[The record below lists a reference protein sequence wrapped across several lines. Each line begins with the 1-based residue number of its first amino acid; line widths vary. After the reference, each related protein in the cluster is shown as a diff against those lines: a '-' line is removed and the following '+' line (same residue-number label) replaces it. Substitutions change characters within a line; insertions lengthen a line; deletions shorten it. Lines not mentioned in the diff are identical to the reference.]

1 MKVIMI
7 KDLKKVGKRGEIVEI
22 SDGYASNFVIP
33 QGYGRKL
40 TENSLGDYKK
50 EKEKAEEAALIAQKK
65 AAAQEVAKKLEG
77 ITLEFQAT
85 SGKNGLMIGQISP
98 KQIEEELKS
107 KYDIVIDKRKFIDRY
122 PCNAYGTTSLKIEL
136 FKGVVGVVKVHIS
149 EKAK

>member
-50 EKEKAEEAALIAQKK
+50 EKLKK
-65 AAAQEVAKKLEG
+65 Q
-77 ITLEFQAT
+77 
-85 SGKNGLMIGQISP
+85 P
-98 KQIEEELKS
+98 
-107 KYDIVIDKRKFIDRY
+107 
-122 PCNAYGTTSLKIEL
+122 
-136 FKGVVGVVKVHIS
+136 
-149 EKAK
+149 

>member
-33 QGYGRKL
+33 QGYGKKL
-40 TENSLGDYKK
+40 TENSLDDYK
-50 EKEKAEEAALIAQKK
+50 KEKAEEAALIAQKK

-85 SGKNGLMIGQISP
+85 SGKSGLMIGQISP

-136 FKGVVGVVKVHIS
+136 FKGVIGVVKVHIS

>member
-40 TENSLGDYKK
+40 TENSLDDYK
-50 EKEKAEEAALIAQKK
+50 KEKAEEAALIAQKK

-136 FKGVVGVVKVHIS
+136 FKGVVGVVKVHVS

>member
-33 QGYGRKL
+33 QCYGRKL
-40 TENSLGDYKK
+40 TENSLGDYK
-50 EKEKAEEAALIAQKK
+50 KEKAEEAALIAQKK

-136 FKGVVGVVKVHIS
+136 FKGVVGVVKVHVS

>member
-40 TENSLGDYKK
+40 PENSLGDYK
-50 EKEKAEEAALIAQKK
+50 KEKAEEAALIAQKK

-136 FKGVVGVVKVHIS
+136 FKGVVGVVKVHVS

>member
-7 KDLKKVGKRGEIVEI
+7 KDLKKVGKRGEIIEI

-33 QGYGRKL
+33 QGYAKKL
-40 TENSLGDYKK
+40 TENSLDDYK
-50 EKEKAEEAALIAQKK
+50 KEKAEEAALLAQKK
-65 AAAQEVAKKLEG
+65 AAAQEVAKKLES

-136 FKGVVGVVKVHIS
+136 FKGVIGVVKVHIT

>member
-40 TENSLGDYKK
+40 TENSLGDYK
-50 EKEKAEEAALIAQKK
+50 KEKAEEAALIAQKK

-136 FKGVVGVVKVHIS
+136 FKGVVGVIKVHIS

>member
-40 TENSLGDYKK
+40 TENSLCDYK
-50 EKEKAEEAALIAQKK
+50 KEKAEEAALIAQKK

>member
-40 TENSLGDYKK
+40 TENSL
-50 EKEKAEEAALIAQKK
+50 EAALIAQKK

>member
-50 EKEKAEEAALIAQKK
+50 EKAEEIALNLLAYNTPLEVIAKSTGLSI
-65 AAAQEVAKKLEG
+65 EEIKKL
-77 ITLEFQAT
+77 
-85 SGKNGLMIGQISP
+85 
-98 KQIEEELKS
+98 KS
-107 KYDIVIDKRKFIDRY
+107 
-122 PCNAYGTTSLKIEL
+122 
-136 FKGVVGVVKVHIS
+136 
-149 EKAK
+149 

>member
-40 TENSLGDYKK
+40 TENSLDDYK
-50 EKEKAEEAALIAQKK
+50 KEKAEEAALIAQKK

-77 ITLEFQAT
+77 ITLEFQVT

-136 FKGVVGVVKVHIS
+136 FKGVVGVVKVHVS

>member
-40 TENSLGDYKK
+40 TENSLGDYN
-50 EKEKAEEAALIAQKK
+50 KEKAEEAALIAQKK

-136 FKGVVGVVKVHIS
+136 FKGVVGVVKVHVS

>member
-1 MKVIMI
+1 M
-7 KDLKKVGKRGEIVEI
+7 LQL
-22 SDGYASNFVIP
+22 SFVQLRLLP

-40 TENSLGDYKK
+40 TENSLGDYK
-50 EKEKAEEAALIAQKK
+50 KEKAEEAALIAQKK

-136 FKGVVGVVKVHIS
+136 FKGVVGVVKVHVS